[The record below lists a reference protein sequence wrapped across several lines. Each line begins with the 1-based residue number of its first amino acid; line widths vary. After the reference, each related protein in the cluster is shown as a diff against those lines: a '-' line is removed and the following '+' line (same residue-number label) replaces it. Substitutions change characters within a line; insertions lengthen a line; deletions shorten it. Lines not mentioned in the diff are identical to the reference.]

1 MIFLDDFV
9 VCTSAG
15 MHETVRGNAID
26 GVLLVGQ
33 AEVDNSHGTLDT
45 SRQQK
50 LRHSTARSRIL
61 DRGHLCRSKCSVTSN
76 G

>member
-15 MHETVRGNAID
+15 MHETVRGNATD

-33 AEVDNSHGTLDT
+33 AEVDNSHGTLDKT
-45 SRQQK
+45 STEAAAFNSAK
-50 LRHSTARSRIL
+50 PNPRSRPS
-61 DRGHLCRSKCSVTSN
+61 CRSKCSVTSN